1 LQRII
6 TPLALLF
13 GFTGKCYLP
22 IQMDTMKKIS
32 ILAIA
37 IALSL
42 SQAEAQ
48 KFPTPLQ
55 AIVDA
60 EWAFAQTSKET
71 NTVNAFVSHLSPT
84 ATFLIQG
91 EEVNGRESWKSRE
104 PDNSLLYWYPVYADI
119 SSSEDFGYTTGPYSY
134 YSDRKDTVPAF
145 RGYYST
151 VWAKEAN
158 GEWKV
163 LFDLGSGISTED
175 SLLLSTSRIKLKLT
189 KKRINKAG
197 ALEDLLK
204 TDKTYLETLRVSGKS
219 FNPDLFS
226 EEGRI
231 HRPRQLPIIGAEK
244 IKLFKEENQ
253 KFEHTALNGKIATSG
268 DMGYTYGKTKVT
280 LNKEGTERVLD
291 LSYFRIWKKEDSVHW
306 KIVLDVVGQ

>member
-1 LQRII
+1 MK
-6 TPLALLF
+6 
-13 GFTGKCYLP
+13 TGL
-22 IQMDTMKKIS
+22 
-32 ILAIA
+32 LAIVV
-37 IALSL
+37 ILYL

-55 AIVDA
+55 AVVDA
-60 EWAFAQTSKET
+60 ELAFAQTSKET
-71 NTVNAFVSHLSPT
+71 NTVNAFVSHLSQT
-84 ATFLIQG
+84 ATFLVKG
-91 EEVNGRESWKSRE
+91 EEVNGLKSWKSRE
-104 PDNSLLYWYPVYADI
+104 PDNTLLYWYPVFADI

-163 LFDLGSGISTED
+163 LFDLGSGLSTED
-175 SLLLSTSRIKLKLT
+175 SLPLSTSRIKLKSA
-189 KKRINKAG
+189 KKKINKANTR
-197 ALEDLLK
+197 EDLLT
-204 TDKTYLETLRVSGKS
+204 TDKTYLESLRVSDKS
-219 FNPDLFS
+219 FDPDLFS
-226 EEGRI
+226 QEGRI

-253 KFEHTALNGKIATSG
+253 KFEQTTLNGKIASSG

-280 LNKEGTERVLD
+280 LNKEGTEQVVD
-291 LSYFRIWKKEDSVHW
+291 LSYFRIWKKEDGIHW
-306 KIVLDVVGQ
+306 KIVLDVIGQ